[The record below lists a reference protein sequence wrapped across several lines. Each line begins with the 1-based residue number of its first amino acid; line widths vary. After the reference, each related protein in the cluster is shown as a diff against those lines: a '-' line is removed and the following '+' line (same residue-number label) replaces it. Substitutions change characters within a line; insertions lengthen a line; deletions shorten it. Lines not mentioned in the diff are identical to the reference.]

1 MDNIQPAYEALL
13 SSVAEVVA
21 IKSLY
26 NPGATL
32 EAEEAKVQQCWIAF
46 NNACDSASLQLEG
59 AKAHLLREQAG
70 TIREHSG
77 QGQGNDAQTAA
88 ALESKTLGLYQEL
101 QKSASIP
108 TDVGG
113 IKAETAEGAIKT
125 EGG

>member
-1 MDNIQPAYEALL
+1 LIVFDFIALSCL
-13 SSVAEVVA
+13 A
-21 IKSLY
+21 
-26 NPGATL
+26 
-32 EAEEAKVQQCWIAF
+32 
-46 NNACDSASLQLEG
+46 
-59 AKAHLLREQAG
+59 
-70 TIREHSG
+70 
-77 QGQGNDAQTAA
+77 GNDAQTAA